1 MHACLLS
8 LVQMGSYETALSNLA
23 DSRVVVSATALQA
36 LVDDLEEVR
45 LLLQAQRDVVQS
57 TIRRG
62 EAALKQFG
70 VEVGFIDDLRVCT
83 FLSCLCVCVALG
95 IIVKFKWVGVSQFS
109 SCFTF
114 SFDRR
119 SLTSSRLRM
128 ASSRHRN
135 TPTRSLFCMT
145 VCPTPPL
152 SIPLPL
158 CLDWVDSS

>member
-36 LVDDLEEVR
+36 LVDDLAEVR

-57 TIRRG
+57 TMRRG

-83 FLSCLCVCVALG
+83 FLPSLCVRCIVYCYLLSSSNGCFSVLILFHFLCVTGGL
-95 IIVKFKWVGVSQFS
+95 
-109 SCFTF
+109 
-114 SFDRR
+114 
-119 SLTSSRLRM
+119 
-128 ASSRHRN
+128 
-135 TPTRSLFCMT
+135 
-145 VCPTPPL
+145 
-152 SIPLPL
+152 
-158 CLDWVDSS
+158 